1 MGVRAFCPVQFG
13 ETISAMTANN
23 TKGQPVGNLT
33 RWVYFLA
40 ALIIALA
47 TASLVF
53 VGLTAS
59 READR
64 HALENEKRLFEN
76 ALREHHV
83 GMAQEQLALAQWDK
97 SVQNIDLAFN
107 PDFVEDEFVEYL
119 WHDYELERT
128 FLIGPD
134 DVVLADA
141 FRGRIQF
148 DQRTLAPNELLG
160 VTAEAARKRFMKN
173 RIRIEGGFAQTPV
186 KPRHVSEVSTYA
198 FASLDG
204 RPALLSAMAIVPDD
218 GTVALK
224 DRSPVILVNA
234 RYIDGSFLADLN
246 AQLSLADL
254 SFSTRVPE
262 HPRPTDWLLTDM
274 TGKSFGVFTWDGL
287 KPGRD
292 IWAMVVPLIVV
303 LGGLLAAAAYTIA
316 RKIGKLSASL
326 EESEKR
332 HRHNAMHDPLT
343 GLANRHRF
351 SECVNEALADLPVQ
365 DFALI
370 ACDLDRFKAVND
382 THGHAAGDA
391 VICAVA
397 RRLSETVGADGT
409 VGRIGGDEFVILMR
423 RHTTSA
429 DLISLSRSV
438 LRAIQSPIDIGDGQ
452 SANVGISLGIARAPE
467 CGSCERDLFA
477 AADQA
482 LYAAKDGGRNTAVFA
497 ETGQEPSEKADK
509 IAMGSAA

>member
-1 MGVRAFCPVQFG
+1 
-13 ETISAMTANN
+13 MTAN
-23 TKGQPVGNLT
+23 TTYGQPAGNLS

-76 ALREHHV
+76 ALKERHV

-128 FLIGPD
+128 FLIDPE

-141 FRGRIQF
+141 FRGRVQF
-148 DQRTLAPNELLG
+148 DRRTLAPNDLLG
-160 VTAEAARKRFMKN
+160 VIAEAGRKQFMKN
-173 RIRIEGGFAQTPV
+173 RIRIEGGFAQAPV
-186 KPRHVSEVSTYA
+186 TPRHVSEVSTYA

-224 DRSPVILVNA
+224 DRPPVILVNA
-234 RYIDGSFLADLN
+234 RYVDGSFLADLN
-246 AQLSLADL
+246 AQLSLPDL
-254 SFSTRVPE
+254 SFSARVPDDP
-262 HPRPTDWLLTDM
+262 HPTDWLLTDM
-274 TGKSFGVFTWDGL
+274 TGKAFGVFTWDGL

-292 IWAMVVPLIVV
+292 IWAMVVPLIIA
-303 LGGLLAAAAYTIA
+303 LGGLLAGAAYIVA
-316 RKIGKLSASL
+316 RKIGRLSAFL
-326 EESEKR
+326 EQSEKR
-332 HRHNAMHDPLT
+332 HRHNALHDPLT

-351 SECVNEALADLPVQ
+351 SECVGEAVAGLPANE
-365 DFALI
+365 FALI

-382 THGHAAGDA
+382 TYGHAAGDA
-391 VICAVA
+391 VICTVA
-397 RRLSETVGADGT
+397 RRLSESVGANGT

-423 RHTTSA
+423 QQTSPS
-429 DLISLSRSV
+429 DIISLSRS
-438 LRAIQSPIDIGDGQ
+438 LLKAIQSPIDIGGGMA
-452 SANVGISLGIARAPE
+452 ANIGISLGIARAPE
-467 CGSCERDLFA
+467 CGTCERDLFS

-482 LYAAKDGGRNTAVFA
+482 LYAAKDSGRNTAVFA
-497 ETGQEPSEKADK
+497 ETGLLSSEKPDN
-509 IAMGSAA
+509 ITVESAA